1 MQYQSTAP
9 AREDRPK
16 PSQQQM
22 ETAILNLLMGEDSF
36 TVWIRDELAHEFPRA
51 GVVFEDALDSLARA
65 DVLHTYGPWV
75 KLSRA
80 AARTAVIVEI
90 TESKHPHVH

>member
-1 MQYQSTAP
+1 MQYQGTEP

-16 PSQQQM
+16 LSQQQM
-22 ETAILNLLMGEDSF
+22 ETAILDLLMGEDSF
-36 TVWIRDELAHEFPRA
+36 TVWIRDELAHEFPHA
-51 GVVFEDALDSLARA
+51 GVAFEDALASLACA
-65 DVLHTYGPWV
+65 DVIHTYGPWV

-90 TESKHPHVH
+90 TESKHPHIH